1 MTEGVLK
8 AMFIAKIKTAS
19 VLLCGVAVLGL
30 GTGGLLYQ
38 TRAGAADT
46 PQVGRKPTAD
56 EEKARRPSE
65 DARAREK
72 SLLEEVEKARK
83 EALMQRDRAEAERK
97 KAEAALLA
105 LKEQLAKAQEA
116 ERLARQE
123 ADKARY
129 ADNVRQAQQ
138 ELASKPEERKALDRL
153 QAEARERFK
162 KERQELM
169 ERMKQLEA
177 QERDTL
183 AKLEAEAGELLKQR
197 NRRASPDG
205 DKLDRILERLDR
217 IERRLERLE
226 RGGRK

>member
-1 MTEGVLK
+1 
-8 AMFIAKIKTAS
+8 MFLAKIKTAT
-19 VLLCGVAVLGL
+19 VLLCGITVLGL
-30 GTGGLLYQ
+30 VTGGLLYQ
-38 TRAGAADT
+38 ARVGAADT

-56 EEKARRPSE
+56 EEKARKTGGSPSE

-72 SLLEEVEKARK
+72 SLLEEEKKARR
-83 EALMQRDRAEAERK
+83 EAEMQRDRAEAERK
-97 KAEAALLA
+97 RAEE
-105 LKEQLAKAQEA
+105 LKVQLDKAQEA
-116 ERLARQE
+116 ERRARQE
-123 ADKARY
+123 AEKALY
-129 ADNVRQAQQ
+129 ADRVRQAQQ
-138 ELASKPEERKALDRL
+138 ELSPKLEEWKALDSLAEL
-153 QAEARERFK
+153 QAKTRERFK

-183 AKLEAEAGELLKQR
+183 AKLEAEAGELQRPR